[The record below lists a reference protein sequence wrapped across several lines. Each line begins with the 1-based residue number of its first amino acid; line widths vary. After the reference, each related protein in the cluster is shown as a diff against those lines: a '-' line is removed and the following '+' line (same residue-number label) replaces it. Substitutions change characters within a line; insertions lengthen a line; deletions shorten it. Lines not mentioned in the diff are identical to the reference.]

1 MDFHELSKNTVSRL
15 REMVK
20 EQLPDLKGVSGM
32 KKDQLVDLLAD
43 KLGIEKPH
51 KVVEGLDKAT
61 IKAEIRKAKAA
72 RATAVAAKDK
82 AKMKQTRET
91 LHKLRR
97 QLRRATR
104 VAA

>member
-1 MDFHELSKNTVSRL
+1 MDFQELSKNTVSRL
-15 REMVK
+15 REMAK
-20 EQLPDLKGVSGM
+20 EQLPELKGVSGM
-32 KKDQLVDLLAD
+32 RKDQLVDVLAD

-51 KVVEGLDKAT
+51 KVVQGVDKAS
-61 IKAEIRKAKAA
+61 IKAEIRKVKAA
-72 RATAVAAKDK
+72 RAAAVGAQDK
-82 AKMKQTRET
+82 EKMKQTREQ

>member
-15 REMVK
+15 REMAK

-32 KKDQLVDLLAD
+32 KKEQLLDALAD

-51 KVVEGLDKAT
+51 KVVQGVDKAA
-61 IKAEIRKAKAA
+61 IKAEIRKIKAA
-72 RATAVAAKDK
+72 RAAAVAAKDQ
-82 AKMKQTRET
+82 AKMKETRER
-91 LHKLRR
+91 LHALRR

>member
-15 REMVK
+15 REMAK

-32 KKDQLVDLLAD
+32 KKDQLVDALAD
-43 KLGIEKPH
+43 KLGIDKPH
-51 KVVEGLDKAT
+51 KVVQGVDKASL
-61 IKAEIRKAKAA
+61 KVQIRKLKAA
-72 RATAVAAKDK
+72 RAAAVEAKDK
-82 AKMKQTRET
+82 AKMKETREQ
-91 LHKLRR
+91 LHQLRR